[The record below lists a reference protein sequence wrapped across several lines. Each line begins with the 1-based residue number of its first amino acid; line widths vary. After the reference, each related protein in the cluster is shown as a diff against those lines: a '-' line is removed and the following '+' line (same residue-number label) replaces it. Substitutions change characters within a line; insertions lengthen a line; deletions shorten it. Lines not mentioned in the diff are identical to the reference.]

1 MELQQL
7 LHGHGHV
14 NSTRSSLEDTQS
26 DFSVMSDVE
35 ESDVQGQGVAEAS
48 PSQGVA
54 DVFQFDFDTEYE
66 LPDLSALT
74 TAELEGMWKYVP
86 PCGAIES
93 PSTPDVIH
101 FNTEQQPLAEPAS
114 SQLLHFT
121 PQEVERLWSATMQ
134 KQREAFENYQFG
146 ITQQC
151 VDHEHSEFVERP
163 SEFQFNLRWNSQVET
178 EAESALPPSCSNA
191 SIKSFC
197 PAPNSPVVS
206 ESSPA
211 QSAYDSVQSD
221 QSSVAQLSTRF
232 PQSTFEPA
240 HMPTLILDLAHVPS
254 TVHVPSS
261 TTRWSSHFS
270 SVLDQPNERANVLS
284 EGSTSSSS
292 TPHVSSRPSSVHP
305 RGVHAN
311 ILSEGSTAVVN
322 NIYVPAP
329 HAPSSTISRQVSAI
343 YVRRP
348 LIPHR
353 LTLDPRAPS
362 FQPRVTQPDSTS
374 TMCL

>member
-1 MELQQL
+1 MTNVKPLYSNELEDEEASEANTAELNQCFRDHVDAIKSRPAHHMLSHTEYSDFDESEDEGPTVRDWMELQPL

-26 DFSVMSDVE
+26 DFSIMSDVE

-54 DVFQFDFDTEYE
+54 DVFQFDSDTEYE

-86 PCGAIES
+86 PCGAIQS
-93 PSTPDVIH
+93 PSTPDVMQ

-151 VDHEHSEFVERP
+151 VDHEHSEFVQRP

-178 EAESALPPSCSNA
+178 EAESALPPSCSDA

-197 PAPNSPVVS
+197 PAPNSTVVS

-211 QSAYDSVQSD
+211 QSAYDSVQ
-221 QSSVAQLSTRF
+221 
-232 PQSTFEPA
+232 
-240 HMPTLILDLAHVPS
+240 
-254 TVHVPSS
+254 
-261 TTRWSSHFS
+261 
-270 SVLDQPNERANVLS
+270 
-284 EGSTSSSS
+284 
-292 TPHVSSRPSSVHP
+292 
-305 RGVHAN
+305 
-311 ILSEGSTAVVN
+311 
-322 NIYVPAP
+322 
-329 HAPSSTISRQVSAI
+329 
-343 YVRRP
+343 
-348 LIPHR
+348 
-353 LTLDPRAPS
+353 
-362 FQPRVTQPDSTS
+362 
-374 TMCL
+374 